1 MPTVIVPDIPDDV
14 YERLRQSADDE
25 RRSMGAELLALAAQ
39 ALRHNEDFPTR
50 RRPEYVPGEE
60 MPAPYDLPRS
70 SRPIRVAARAGQPRF
85 PDPVASIRE

>member
-14 YERLRQSADDE
+14 YE
-25 RRSMGAELLALAAQ
+25 
-39 ALRHNEDFPTR
+39 

-70 SRPIRVAARAGQPRF
+70 SRPVRVAARAGQPRF